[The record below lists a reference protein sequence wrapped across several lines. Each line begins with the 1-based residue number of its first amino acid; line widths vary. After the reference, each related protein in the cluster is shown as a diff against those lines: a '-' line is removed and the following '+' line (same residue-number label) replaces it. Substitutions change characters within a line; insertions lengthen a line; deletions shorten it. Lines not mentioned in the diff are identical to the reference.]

1 MEKWNISSPRYES
14 DILNESLRVSP
25 WQGHRNFVYD
35 YFKYIKPKTVIEL
48 GTHYGCSFFAMCQSV
63 KDNQL
68 DSELYAVDTW
78 EGDPQAGFYG
88 NEVWDTVIATKH
100 KYFEGQNTVFM
111 KMLFN
116 EAVKKFSDET
126 FDLIHIDGLHT
137 YEAVSE
143 DFHNWLPKLKKDGVI
158 LFHDV
163 DSEKKYGTNV
173 FWEETKQKYPCFF
186 EFSHSWGLGILFPKG
201 SKIYELLMQ
210 NNFQDKLWIYRYKA
224 LYEYET
230 IKTEDLTKM
239 ADERYEA
246 IMEQS
251 RMIDERDSA
260 IASQKNLIDEKDEGM
275 RSQNR
280 MIDERDAVIASQG
293 RMIDERDALIA
304 GQKALI
310 DEKDEGM
317 GSQGRMIDE
326 RDAVIA
332 GQKGLIDEKDEGMR
346 SQSRMIDERDAVIAG
361 QKALIDEKDEGMRN
375 QGRMIDER
383 DALIAGQK
391 ALIDEKDEGMRN
403 QGRMIDERD
412 AVIAGQKALIDEK
425 DEGMRNQGRMIDERD
440 AVVRDQRQI
449 IEEQTARLEHLS
461 SLLQK
466 VKEHKMLSRLI
477 FRGEA

>member
-275 RSQNR
+275 RSQ
-280 MIDERDAVIASQG
+280 S
-293 RMIDERDALIA
+293 
-304 GQKALI
+304 
-310 DEKDEGM
+310 
-317 GSQGRMIDE
+317 RMIDE

-332 GQKGLIDEKDEGMR
+332 GQKAMIDEKDEGMR
-346 SQSRMIDERDAVIAG
+346 NQSRMIDERDAVIAG

-383 DALIAGQK
+383 DALIAGQKALIDEKDEGMRNQGRMIDERDAVIAGQK